1 MLTDHWPLAGLG
13 VRTPRLELRLPTE
26 PELAELAE
34 VAARG
39 VVKPGTRPFRS
50 TWSYGTPVER
60 ARSVLKAHW
69 RSQAD
74 WTPEEWALVLVVF
87 ADGRPVGVQSLRAK
101 EFAIRREILSG
112 SWLGIEHHGR
122 GLGTEARVA
131 MLHLA
136 FAGLAAESAISAS
149 FTDNAASVAISR
161 KLGYLPDGVERENR
175 HGELALTQRFRLD
188 RADWQPTRRPDIGL
202 TGLAP
207 CAELFGISADE

>member
-1 MLTDHWPLAGLG
+1 MLTDHWPLAALS

-26 PELAELAE
+26 PELAELAD

-69 RSQAD
+69 RSQAE
-74 WTPEEWALVLVVF
+74 WTPEGWALPLVVF
-87 ADGRPVGVQSLRAK
+87 DEGRPVGVQSLRAT

-122 GLGTEARVA
+122 GLGGEARAA

-136 FAGLAAESAISAS
+136 FDGLAADSAISAS
-149 FTDNAASVAISR
+149 FTDNAASAAISR
-161 KLGYLPDGVERENR
+161 RLGYRPDGLERDNR
-175 HGELALTQRFRLD
+175 LGELALTQRFRLD
-188 RADWQPTRRPDIGL
+188 RADWQPTRRPDIAL
-202 TGLAP
+202 TGLAR
-207 CAELFGISADE
+207 CAELFGLPARD